1 MMLSAAAARRTSC
14 AFPRNSRTPATLP
27 SRTISFSYRRPL
39 QLLPKP
45 QPSNRYNQFRSQFPT
60 LPRHV
65 LDFPQQTRSLS
76 YFQRTR
82 LGLRQASKG
91 IWRKYPVLLPFAILG
106 VVGSTLFFAYIV
118 YIEVTHNAPQYHK
131 FPPEVVKPLR
141 QAVYYTDVVLQP
153 QTAMKYYK
161 EALKAAA
168 QVGLHPFSDEVLGI
182 KLQVADMLERSGN
195 VVPAVKVLEN
205 TKKEILQYVEFG
217 RKRAAE
223 QKKAQ
228 DEHKKKFE
236 NESKQRHAQT
246 DIKLEIDNPD
256 FIDTYEQM
264 KAMDEYDQQQQD
276 KAMKKAVGISLKLG
290 QLYASDHIQDLKK
303 SEAAHE
309 SAIELSMNEL
319 KYRQSTGL
327 PLSNPNPDAENELT
341 PWLTRRD
348 AAMALTNLAQT
359 YGEMD
364 KHDLALPVFLRAL
377 ELLREDEGPK
387 PTAFQFYL
395 LGIIASTLNVQSLKP
410 LRADDPDAA
419 RNHLVGH
426 AREWAMTANKIMDKI
441 PDSEK
446 DESYLL
452 GCISVKNT
460 LGQLAE
466 RQGELEEAEKY
477 YREAIDTAKVY
488 ASHSTVV
495 DPRHEE
501 VVDDL
506 RAAVE
511 RVSKR

>member
-1 MMLSAAAARRTSC
+1 MILSAAAVRRTSC
-14 AFPRNSRTPATLP
+14 AFLRSFRTPATLS
-27 SRTISFSYRRPL
+27 SRTIASSYPRPL
-39 QLLPKP
+39 QRMPKR
-45 QPSNRYNQFRSQFPT
+45 QASNLYNRCRSSSPT
-60 LPRHV
+60 VPHHISNSL
-65 LDFPQQTRSLS
+65 QQTRSLS

-106 VVGSTLFFAYIV
+106 VVGSTLFFTYIV

-195 VVPAVKVLEN
+195 VTPAIKVLEN
-205 TKKEILQYVEFG
+205 TKKEILQYVELG
-217 RKRAAE
+217 RKKAAE

-228 DEHKKKFE
+228 DEHMKEFE
-236 NESKQRHAQT
+236 KESKQRHAQT
-246 DIKLEIDNPD
+246 DIKFKIDNPD
-256 FIDTYEQM
+256 FIDTYEQI
-264 KAMDEYDQQQQD
+264 KALDEYDQQQQD

-290 QLYASDHIQDLKK
+290 QLYASDHIQDFKK

-319 KYRQSTGL
+319 KYRQSAGL
-327 PLSNPNPDAENELT
+327 PLSNPNPDIENEST

-410 LRADDPDAA
+410 LRADDPEAA

-426 AREWAMTANKIMDKI
+426 ASEWAMTANKMMDKI
-441 PDSEK
+441 PESEK

-452 GCISVKNT
+452 GCISLKNT

-466 RQGELEEAEKY
+466 RQGKLEEAEKY
-477 YREAIDTAKVY
+477 YREAVDTAKVY
-488 ASHSTVV
+488 ASHSTVL
-495 DPRHEE
+495 DHRHEE
-501 VVDDL
+501 VVSDL
-506 RAAVE
+506 REAVE